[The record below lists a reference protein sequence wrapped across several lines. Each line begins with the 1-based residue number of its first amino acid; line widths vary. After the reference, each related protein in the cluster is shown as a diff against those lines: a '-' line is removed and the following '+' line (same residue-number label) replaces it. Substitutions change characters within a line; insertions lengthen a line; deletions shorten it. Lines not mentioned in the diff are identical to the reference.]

1 MRAGQCRPGASEKI
15 GRMRRVK
22 AHQSGRLYSLQSGWY
37 HGSYTAF
44 APVLDGIVAVWRG
57 KGRFSFPFFAAVVK
71 PIANMKTDITNMKTD
86 ITNMKTDIT
95 NMKADITNMKS
106 DIVQL
111 KGSVKTIELKLENE
125 IGRKISALFD
135 ARMDELRYRKENKE
149 TREKVFELDMRVDN
163 LEKAIMPA

>member
-1 MRAGQCRPGASEKI
+1 MDDAELRNILFSIQGSIAGFQNDMSD
-15 GRMRRVK
+15 VK
-22 AHQSGRLYSLQSGWY
+22 NDIADMK
-37 HGSYTAF
+37 T
-44 APVLDGIVAVWRG
+44 D
-57 KGRFSFPFFAAVVK
+57 
-71 PIANMKTDITNMKTD
+71 IANMKT
-86 ITNMKTDIT
+86 
-95 NMKADITNMKS
+95 DITNMKS

-125 IGRKISALFD
+125 IDRKISALFD

>member
-1 MRAGQCRPGASEKI
+1 MEDAELRNILFSIQGSIAGFQNDMTDVKNDIADMR
-15 GRMRRVK
+15 
-22 AHQSGRLYSLQSGWY
+22 
-37 HGSYTAF
+37 T
-44 APVLDGIVAVWRG
+44 D
-57 KGRFSFPFFAAVVK
+57 
-71 PIANMKTDITNMKTD
+71 IANMKTDITNMKADITNMKAD
-86 ITNMKTDIT
+86 ITNMKT
-95 NMKADITNMKS
+95 DITNMKS

-125 IGRKISALFD
+125 IDRKISALFD

>member
-1 MRAGQCRPGASEKI
+1 MEDAELRNILFSIQGSIAGFQNDMSD
-15 GRMRRVK
+15 VK
-22 AHQSGRLYSLQSGWY
+22 NDIADMK
-37 HGSYTAF
+37 T
-44 APVLDGIVAVWRG
+44 D
-57 KGRFSFPFFAAVVK
+57 
-71 PIANMKTDITNMKTD
+71 IANMKSDITNMKTD
-86 ITNMKTDIT
+86 ITNMKADIT

-125 IGRKISALFD
+125 IDRKISALFD
-135 ARMDELRYRKENKE
+135 SRMDELRYRKENKE

>member
-1 MRAGQCRPGASEKI
+1 MEDAELRNILFSIQGSIAGFQNDMSDVKNDIADMR
-15 GRMRRVK
+15 
-22 AHQSGRLYSLQSGWY
+22 
-37 HGSYTAF
+37 T
-44 APVLDGIVAVWRG
+44 D
-57 KGRFSFPFFAAVVK
+57 
-71 PIANMKTDITNMKTD
+71 IANMKTDIANMKADITNMKAD
-86 ITNMKTDIT
+86 ITNMKT
-95 NMKADITNMKS
+95 DITNMKS

>member
-1 MRAGQCRPGASEKI
+1 MEDAELRNILFSIQGSIAGFQNDMSD
-15 GRMRRVK
+15 VK
-22 AHQSGRLYSLQSGWY
+22 N
-37 HGSYTAF
+37 
-44 APVLDGIVAVWRG
+44 D
-57 KGRFSFPFFAAVVK
+57 
-71 PIANMKTDITNMKTD
+71 IADKKTD

-95 NMKADITNMKS
+95 NMKADITNMKADITNMKS

-111 KGSVKTIELKLENE
+111 RGSVKTIELKLENE

-135 ARMDELRYRKENKE
+135 AHMDELRYRKENKE

>member
-1 MRAGQCRPGASEKI
+1 MEDAELRNILFSIQGSIAGFQNDMSD
-15 GRMRRVK
+15 VK
-22 AHQSGRLYSLQSGWY
+22 NDIADMK
-37 HGSYTAF
+37 T
-44 APVLDGIVAVWRG
+44 D
-57 KGRFSFPFFAAVVK
+57 
-71 PIANMKTDITNMKTD
+71 IANMKTDITNMKTD
-86 ITNMKTDIT
+86 ITNM
-95 NMKADITNMKS
+95 
-106 DIVQL
+106 

>member
-1 MRAGQCRPGASEKI
+1 MEDAELRNILFSIQGSIAGFQNDMSD
-15 GRMRRVK
+15 VK
-22 AHQSGRLYSLQSGWY
+22 NDIADMK
-37 HGSYTAF
+37 T
-44 APVLDGIVAVWRG
+44 D
-57 KGRFSFPFFAAVVK
+57 
-71 PIANMKTDITNMKTD
+71 IANMKTDITNMKAD

-125 IGRKISALFD
+125 IDRKISALFD
-135 ARMDELRYRKENKE
+135 SRMDELRYRKENKE

>member
-1 MRAGQCRPGASEKI
+1 MEDAELRNILFSIQGSIAGFQNDMSD
-15 GRMRRVK
+15 VK
-22 AHQSGRLYSLQSGWY
+22 NDIADMK
-37 HGSYTAF
+37 T
-44 APVLDGIVAVWRG
+44 D
-57 KGRFSFPFFAAVVK
+57 
-71 PIANMKTDITNMKTD
+71 IANMKTDITNMKTD
-86 ITNMKTDIT
+86 ITNMKSDIT

-111 KGSVKTIELKLENE
+111 RGSVKTIELKLENE

>member
-1 MRAGQCRPGASEKI
+1 MEDAELRNILFSIQGSIAGFQNDMSD
-15 GRMRRVK
+15 VK
-22 AHQSGRLYSLQSGWY
+22 NDIADMK
-37 HGSYTAF
+37 T
-44 APVLDGIVAVWRG
+44 D
-57 KGRFSFPFFAAVVK
+57 
-71 PIANMKTDITNMKTD
+71 IANMKTDITNMKTD
-86 ITNMKTDIT
+86 ITNIKADIT
-95 NMKADITNMKS
+95 NMKTDITNMKS

-125 IGRKISALFD
+125 VDRKISALFD

>member
-1 MRAGQCRPGASEKI
+1 MKDAELRNILFSIQGSIAGFQNDMSD
-15 GRMRRVK
+15 VK
-22 AHQSGRLYSLQSGWY
+22 NDIADMK
-37 HGSYTAF
+37 T
-44 APVLDGIVAVWRG
+44 D
-57 KGRFSFPFFAAVVK
+57 
-71 PIANMKTDITNMKTD
+71 IANMKTDITNMKAD

-125 IGRKISALFD
+125 IDRKISALFD
-135 ARMDELRYRKENKE
+135 SRMDELRYRKENKE

>member
-1 MRAGQCRPGASEKI
+1 MEDAELRNILFSIQGSIAGFQNDMSDVKNDIADMR
-15 GRMRRVK
+15 
-22 AHQSGRLYSLQSGWY
+22 
-37 HGSYTAF
+37 T
-44 APVLDGIVAVWRG
+44 D
-57 KGRFSFPFFAAVVK
+57 
-71 PIANMKTDITNMKTD
+71 IANMKTDITNMKTD

-95 NMKADITNMKS
+95 NMKADITNMKADITNMKS

-111 KGSVKTIELKLENE
+111 RGSVKTIELKLENE
-125 IGRKISALFD
+125 IDRKISALFD

>member
-1 MRAGQCRPGASEKI
+1 MRNILFSIQGSIAGFQNDMSD
-15 GRMRRVK
+15 VK
-22 AHQSGRLYSLQSGWY
+22 NDIADMK
-37 HGSYTAF
+37 T
-44 APVLDGIVAVWRG
+44 D
-57 KGRFSFPFFAAVVK
+57 
-71 PIANMKTDITNMKTD
+71 IANMKTDITNMK
-86 ITNMKTDIT
+86 
-95 NMKADITNMKS
+95 S

-111 KGSVKTIELKLENE
+111 RGSVKTIELKLENE

>member
-1 MRAGQCRPGASEKI
+1 MEDAELRNILFSIQGSIAGFQNDMSD
-15 GRMRRVK
+15 VK
-22 AHQSGRLYSLQSGWY
+22 N
-37 HGSYTAF
+37 
-44 APVLDGIVAVWRG
+44 D
-57 KGRFSFPFFAAVVK
+57 
-71 PIANMKTDITNMKTD
+71 IADMKTDITNMKTD

-95 NMKADITNMKS
+95 NMKADITNMKTDITNMKS

-125 IGRKISALFD
+125 IDRKISALFD
-135 ARMDELRYRKENKE
+135 SRMDELRYRKENKE

>member
-1 MRAGQCRPGASEKI
+1 MEDAELRNILFSIQGSIAGFQNDMSD
-15 GRMRRVK
+15 VK
-22 AHQSGRLYSLQSGWY
+22 N
-37 HGSYTAF
+37 
-44 APVLDGIVAVWRG
+44 D
-57 KGRFSFPFFAAVVK
+57 
-71 PIANMKTDITNMKTD
+71 IADMKADITNMKTDIANMKTD

-125 IGRKISALFD
+125 IDRKISALFD

>member
-1 MRAGQCRPGASEKI
+1 MEDAELRNILFSIQGSIAGFQNDMSDVKNDIADMR
-15 GRMRRVK
+15 
-22 AHQSGRLYSLQSGWY
+22 
-37 HGSYTAF
+37 T
-44 APVLDGIVAVWRG
+44 D
-57 KGRFSFPFFAAVVK
+57 
-71 PIANMKTDITNMKTD
+71 IANMKTDITNMKADITNMKAD
-86 ITNMKTDIT
+86 ITNMKT
-95 NMKADITNMKS
+95 DITNMKS

>member
-1 MRAGQCRPGASEKI
+1 MEDAELRNILFSIQGSIAGFQNDMSD
-15 GRMRRVK
+15 VK
-22 AHQSGRLYSLQSGWY
+22 NDIADMK
-37 HGSYTAF
+37 T
-44 APVLDGIVAVWRG
+44 D
-57 KGRFSFPFFAAVVK
+57 
-71 PIANMKTDITNMKTD
+71 IANMKTDITNMKED

-111 KGSVKTIELKLENE
+111 KGNVKTIELKLENE
-125 IGRKISALFD
+125 IDRKISALFD

>member
-1 MRAGQCRPGASEKI
+1 MEDAELRNILFSIQGSIAGFQNDMSD
-15 GRMRRVK
+15 VK
-22 AHQSGRLYSLQSGWY
+22 N
-37 HGSYTAF
+37 
-44 APVLDGIVAVWRG
+44 D
-57 KGRFSFPFFAAVVK
+57 
-71 PIANMKTDITNMKTD
+71 IADMKTDIANMKTD

-95 NMKADITNMKS
+95 NMKADITNMKTDIANMKS

-125 IGRKISALFD
+125 IDRKISALFD

>member
-1 MRAGQCRPGASEKI
+1 MEDAELRNILFSIQGSIVGFQNDMSDVKNDIADMR
-15 GRMRRVK
+15 
-22 AHQSGRLYSLQSGWY
+22 
-37 HGSYTAF
+37 T
-44 APVLDGIVAVWRG
+44 D
-57 KGRFSFPFFAAVVK
+57 
-71 PIANMKTDITNMKTD
+71 IANMKTDITNMKTD
-86 ITNMKTDIT
+86 ITNMKADIT

-125 IGRKISALFD
+125 IDRKISALFD

>member
-1 MRAGQCRPGASEKI
+1 MEDAELRNILFSIQGSIAGFQNDMSD
-15 GRMRRVK
+15 VK
-22 AHQSGRLYSLQSGWY
+22 N
-37 HGSYTAF
+37 
-44 APVLDGIVAVWRG
+44 D
-57 KGRFSFPFFAAVVK
+57 
-71 PIANMKTDITNMKTD
+71 IAGMKTDIVNMKAD

-95 NMKADITNMKS
+95 NMKADITNMKTDITNMKS

-125 IGRKISALFD
+125 IDRKISALFD

>member
-1 MRAGQCRPGASEKI
+1 MEDAELRNILFSIQGSIAGFQNDMSD
-15 GRMRRVK
+15 VK
-22 AHQSGRLYSLQSGWY
+22 NDIADMK
-37 HGSYTAF
+37 T
-44 APVLDGIVAVWRG
+44 D
-57 KGRFSFPFFAAVVK
+57 
-71 PIANMKTDITNMKTD
+71 IANMKTDITNMKA
-86 ITNMKTDIT
+86 DIT

-111 KGSVKTIELKLENE
+111 KGSVKTLKGSVKTIELKLENE
-125 IGRKISALFD
+125 IDRKISALFD

>member
-1 MRAGQCRPGASEKI
+1 MEDAELRNILFSIQGSIAGFQNDMSD
-15 GRMRRVK
+15 VK
-22 AHQSGRLYSLQSGWY
+22 NDIADMK
-37 HGSYTAF
+37 T
-44 APVLDGIVAVWRG
+44 D
-57 KGRFSFPFFAAVVK
+57 
-71 PIANMKTDITNMKTD
+71 IANMKTDITNMKTD
-86 ITNMKTDIT
+86 ITNMKADIT
-95 NMKADITNMKS
+95 NMKTDITNMKS

-125 IGRKISALFD
+125 IDRKISALFD